1 MNALTQQL
9 DSKENQLFGLGKKAQ
24 ARKDAKAEAKA
35 QAIKDKAQAQLL
47 SAQAELEIAKGMNV
61 PSAPLNEITNPEPQK
76 KKSNTVLIVVIV
88 VIVVGVA
95 GYFLYKKYAK

>member
-9 DSKENQLFGLGKKAQ
+9 DRKENQLFGLGKKAQ

-61 PSAPLNEITNPEPQK
+61 PSVPLEITNPAPDK